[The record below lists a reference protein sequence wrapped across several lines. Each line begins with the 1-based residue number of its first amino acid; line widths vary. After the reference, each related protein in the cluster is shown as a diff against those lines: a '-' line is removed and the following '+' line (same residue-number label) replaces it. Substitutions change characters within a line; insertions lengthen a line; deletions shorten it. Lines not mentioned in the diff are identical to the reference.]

1 MRDMSGD
8 PYGLLPSGPISGP
21 DEYRLFSTGYEAS
34 EILSAAG
41 IPHLAGGGLAVRAYG
56 RRRPTK
62 DVDLFLPPK
71 LPLVALDSLGRQGFH
86 TRETDAGWLYKAFKH
101 GVLIDLI
108 VWTTGNLRVDD
119 ETFARSRR
127 QTVDGWSFPLMG
139 PEDVLLRKILS
150 HREERRDWY
159 DGLSML
165 DPPSAS
171 FDFGYFLRPLRLD
184 ALERVLSFFLYARSE
199 LGRSAIPAFLM
210 AGLVQ
215 QLPYA
220 GSYHAQ

>member
-1 MRDMSGD
+1 MRDLSGD

-21 DEYRLFSTGYEAS
+21 DEYRLFSTGHEAS

-62 DVDLFLPPK
+62 DVDLFLPAK
-71 LPLVALDSLGRQGFH
+71 LPLLALDSLGREGFH
-86 TRETDAGWLYKAFKH
+86 TRETDAPWLYKAFKH

-108 VWTTGNLRVDD
+108 VWTTGNLRLDD

-127 QTVDGWSFPLMG
+127 QSIDGWNFPLMG
-139 PEDVLLRKILS
+139 PEDVLLRKIIS

-159 DGLSML
+159 DGLSIL
-165 DPPSAS
+165 DSPPPS
-171 FDFGYFLRPLRLD
+171 FDFDYFLRPMRLE
-184 ALERVLSFFLYARSE
+184 ARERVLSFFLYARSE
-199 LGRSAIPAFLM
+199 LGHEAIPEALL

-215 QLPYA
+215 ALPYA
-220 GSYHAQ
+220 TRQ